1 MRTTKLSIYL
11 MSLRFCTCFQY
22 CFARK
27 ICKISRALLQ
37 ISSHLAYQATETTG
51 YFRFTSP
58 SLKHVFLLKVN
69 FFTDTDSL
77 PTRTPGGLVIAVA
90 ADAQVRGRPV
100 SVAHGAVDGSLAAA
114 RAQLPHVRFPPGPG
128 RFTRSATTETQEL
141 PAKLSA
147 SQARLVQPI
156 PIVLSFRNVLIAFQT
171 QFLSAA
177 DAHSL

>member
-100 SVAHGAVDGSLAAA
+100 SVAHGAVEGSLLPLPRRRRPVHQERDDGDVGAAGEVVG
-114 RAQLPHVRFPPGPG
+114 LPSTP
-128 RFTRSATTETQEL
+128 
-141 PAKLSA
+141 
-147 SQARLVQPI
+147 RL
-156 PIVLSFRNVLIAFQT
+156 
-171 QFLSAA
+171 
-177 DAHSL
+177 AHSNCFVFQKCADCISDPILVSC